1 MSKELTLAD
10 FNEPDDFMH
19 YCKEVYQPVR
29 ENRGLL
35 KKLDNALEAIGN
47 NYEPITKERDLLEE
61 QQK

>member
-19 YCKEVYQPVR
+19 YRKEIYQPVR

-35 KKLDNALEAIGN
+35 KKLDDALEQIGN
-47 NYEPITKERDLLEE
+47 NYEPITKERELLEE
-61 QQK
+61 QQ